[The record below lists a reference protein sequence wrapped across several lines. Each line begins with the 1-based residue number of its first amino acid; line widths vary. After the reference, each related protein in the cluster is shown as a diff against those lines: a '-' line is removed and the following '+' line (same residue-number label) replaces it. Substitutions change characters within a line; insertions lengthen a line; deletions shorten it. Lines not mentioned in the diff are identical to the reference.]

1 MSIIGKTVQQV
12 RMNPARTYLVFDC
25 TDGSKEC
32 FYTSGDCCSRSWIE
46 HTTNVDWIKGRKIVG
61 YTTAD
66 LRSFTASEK
75 EPGTWMH
82 PAKDTYDDHIQVY
95 SASFAFED
103 GNAFTVEFRNQSNG
117 YYGGELESVAE
128 DDVPWNEMGVV
139 SEDF

>member
-1 MSIIGKTVQQV
+1 MGIIGKTVQQV

-25 TDGSKEC
+25 TDGSKVC

-46 HTTNVDWIKGRKIVG
+46 HAQNLDWIKGRKIVG
-61 YTTAD
+61 LTKAD
-66 LRSFTASEK
+66 LRRFNAEEK
-75 EPGTWMH
+75 EPGTWLH
-82 PAKDTYDDHIQVY
+82 PAKYGDDHIQVY

-117 YYGGELESVAE
+117 YYGGDLEEVAE
-128 DDVPWNEMGVV
+128 KDVPWNEIAVV